1 MVFSPISFI
10 FYDNHVPQQVTN
22 NPSLQL
28 LNISTTTKNLGF
40 STSKTPLPCNHIDI
54 CSATQISNSGEIIF
68 GAQMIGYFQF
78 RVSLNNE
85 HMLSHFSAFY
95 CSFVVM
101 RWNTKN
107 HQDDKQLTLVYSYSL
122 HLYWFGLSRKIFRI
136 KTTCISLNILR
147 VCMGMVMGRAGIL
160 LNLTKINQ
168 EIN

>member
-28 LNISTTTKNLGF
+28 LNISKKNRD
-40 STSKTPLPCNHIDI
+40 SPHQRLPSHEHINI

-68 GAQMIGYFQF
+68 GAQIIGNFQF

-85 HMLSHFSAFY
+85 YIISHFSAFY

-160 LNLTKINQ
+160 LN
-168 EIN
+168 